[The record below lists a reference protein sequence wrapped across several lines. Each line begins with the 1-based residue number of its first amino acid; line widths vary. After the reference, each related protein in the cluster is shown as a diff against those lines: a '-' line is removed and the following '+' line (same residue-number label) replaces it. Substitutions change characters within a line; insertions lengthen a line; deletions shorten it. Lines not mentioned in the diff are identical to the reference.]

1 MTTVLDSL
9 NLNGYVL
16 VRADAKS
23 TSTLD
28 IAASLGV
35 ISEIQGIAKLQIL
48 VPRERQAGLSPSY
61 GETFGREEFPL
72 HTDMAHWYVPPR
84 YLLLRC
90 MSPVR
95 SVSTKVLQSEVLFA
109 GEDTVEIERAV
120 FRPRRRLDGRLTSL
134 RLFDNGL
141 YRWDSIFLIPMT
153 NVAVR
158 LKLRIQ
164 EKLNSLTPDLIALD
178 TSLDCLIIDNWR
190 ALHGRTVVPESEMNR
205 VVERVY
211 LDRIT
216 A

>member
-1 MTTVLDSL
+1 MTSVLSSL
-9 NLNGYVL
+9 SENGYAQ
-16 VRADAKS
+16 VRADLKA

-28 IAASLGV
+28 IAASFGV
-35 ISEIQGIAKLQIL
+35 ISEIQGLSRMQTL
-48 VPRERQAGLSPSY
+48 VPRERQAGLSASY

-90 MSPVR
+90 VSPVK
-95 SVSTKVLQSEVLFA
+95 SVKTKVLLSEVLFA
-109 GEDTVEIERAV
+109 DIDLIDLERAV

-134 RLFDNGL
+134 QLFENGL
-141 YRWDSIFLIPMT
+141 YRWDPIFLVPIT
-153 NVAVR
+153 NVAVK

-164 EKLNSLTPDLIALD
+164 EKLNSLTPNLIALS
-178 TSLDCLIIDNWR
+178 TSHDCLIIDNWR
-190 ALHGRTVVPESEMNR
+190 ALHGRTAVPESEMNR